1 MQRIAADLMIP
12 GRGDPVADAVV
23 LLDGPTISYAGPAA
37 EAPEAPG
44 AETVRTAVVMP
55 GYDADVLTL
64 DHDPLDDITVL
75 ADPEQVRGVWQAGR
89 RVKG

>member
-1 MQRIAADLMIP
+1 MSPSPWAPTAGQL
-12 GRGDPVADAVV
+12 VA
-23 LLDGPTISYAGPAA
+23 
-37 EAPEAPG
+37 
-44 AETVRTAVVMP
+44 

-64 DHDPLDDITVL
+64 DDDPLDDITVL